1 MHTCMNSHLIMGATA
16 VKGARITVEHLVR
29 TIQRAF
35 CLRSSKLKSVVMQAS
50 P

>member
-16 VKGARITVEHLVR
+16 VKGARITLEHLVR
-29 TIQRAF
+29 TVQRAF
-35 CLRSSKLKSVVMQAS
+35 CLRSSKLQPVGLQAL